1 MGENRDGAG
10 ARHTGEQPQPVDPPA
25 APREVGPPH
34 ARNVLDAENHV
45 DPGTASSPV
54 DHAHRPARFCGVQ
67 GTRCGERRRPAA
79 SRGTHDREDDTPRA
93 PASRSVHACQP
104 RLRPSRPAPTTG
116 GPVDGGTADQG
127 DVDNSASARPA
138 DGDPAPTAAPTPW
151 PTDSTTPRTPPQPT
165 DGRKRAPH
173 HWPGPEGGRA
183 TAPAGGTTGAVW
195 RAGTGG
201 EGPVRTCSTPRGSM
215 TILRLPSPKGKRYPI
230 RNTRLACR
238 PRHSPQAA
246 PHAQVSRPT
255 RTASATRAPS
265 AAAWV
270 IACAA
275 WRNHRATPCGVPE
288 AYAVSAPR

>member
-1 MGENRDGAG
+1 MPRTTSIPA
-10 ARHTGEQPQPVDPPA
+10 PPA
-25 APREVGPPH
+25 APSTTPTDQP
-34 ARNVLDAENHV
+34 D
-45 DPGTASSPV
+45 
-54 DHAHRPARFCGVQ
+54 
-67 GTRCGERRRPAA
+67 PAA
-79 SRGTHDREDDTPRA
+79 CRA
-93 PASRSVHACQP
+93 HAAASVDAPQP
-104 RLRPSRPAPTTG
+104 PEAPTTARTT
-116 GPVDGGTADQG
+116 PLALLPADP
-127 DVDNSASARPA
+127 SMPASLACARPGPHPPPA
-138 DGDPAPTAAPTPW
+138 ALWMVGRMTKGMWTTQQARDPPMVILTPTAAPTPW

-215 TILRLPSPKGKRYPI
+215 AILRLPSPKGKRYPI